1 MKAVLKYVVVILKV
15 YLAHGWNDAYEEKD
29 GLFIKLFK
37 TF

>member
-1 MKAVLKYVVVILKV
+1 MEAVLKSIVVLLKV

-29 GLFIKLFK
+29 GSFKKLFN